1 MMNEIMYLFKKKTH
15 NCQLHNV
22 ISANRILG
30 QITFNKDK
38 QNTVDSIEVKVQM
51 EMYCFCPSPSY

>member
-1 MMNEIMYLFKKKTH
+1 MMTCFDERNYVPVYIKIHVKMH

-22 ISANRILG
+22 ILTNRIMG

-38 QNTVDSIEVKVQM
+38 SNQVDSLEVKV
-51 EMYCFCPSPSY
+51 